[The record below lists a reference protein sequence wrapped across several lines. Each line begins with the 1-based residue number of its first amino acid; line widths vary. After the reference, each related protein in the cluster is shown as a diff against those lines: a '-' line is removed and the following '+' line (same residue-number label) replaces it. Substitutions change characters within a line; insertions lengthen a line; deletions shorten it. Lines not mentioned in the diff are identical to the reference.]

1 MNKKEKIP
9 TTPGATNAGD
19 QPAEQI
25 IIDLMEKRRLQQD
38 ALKKI
43 ITSMDKSMD
52 DSSDTNASV
61 DLKSTGAKK
70 RKQNQTKLI

>member
-1 MNKKEKIP
+1 MSKKEKIP

-43 ITSMDKSMD
+43 ITSMDKSSD
-52 DSSDTNASV
+52 DSDTNATA
-61 DLKSTGAKK
+61 LKTTGAKN

>member
-1 MNKKEKIP
+1 MSKKEKISLH
-9 TTPGATNAGD
+9 PGSPKTGD
-19 QPAEQI
+19 QPDEQI

-43 ITSMDKSMD
+43 ITSMDKSTD
-52 DSSDTNASV
+52 DSSDTTAS
-61 DLKSTGAKK
+61 DSPKTPAAKK

>member
-1 MNKKEKIP
+1 MSKKEKIP

-43 ITSMDKSMD
+43 ITSMDKSTE
-52 DSSDTNASV
+52 DSSDTNVSV
-61 DLKSTGAKK
+61 ALKTTSAKK
-70 RKQNQTKLI
+70 RKKNQTKLI